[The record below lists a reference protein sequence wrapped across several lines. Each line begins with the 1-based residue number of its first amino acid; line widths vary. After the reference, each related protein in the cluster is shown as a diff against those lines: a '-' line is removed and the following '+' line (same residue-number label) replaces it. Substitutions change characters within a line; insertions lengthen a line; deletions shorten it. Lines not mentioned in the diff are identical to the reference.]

1 MEKRSSW
8 LLGDNNPP
16 ALVDTTVVTNGIYYA
31 LRSGSQHRQLWFD
44 PCQIKLVERP
54 GYWTYMYLEYIEGIS
69 KNWPEDLK
77 GRKFKHKAVHHYD
90 NPENPDSSHQIVPGR
105 S

>member
-1 MEKRSSW
+1 
-8 LLGDNNPP
+8 
-16 ALVDTTVVTNGIYYA
+16 
-31 LRSGSQHRQLWFD
+31 
-44 PCQIKLVERP
+44 
-54 GYWTYMYLEYIEGIS
+54 MYLEYIEGIS